1 MNDEP
6 VMSHLPPRP
15 TDLAQQF
22 IGGILSAGD
31 IAIDATAGN
40 GHDTL
45 FLAEAVGAE
54 GRVLAFDVQEAAIV
68 SSRARIVEGGFAD
81 RVEFFHQSH
90 SAMAEHAVAG
100 TVAAVMFNLGYLPGA
115 DHSVATGGDTIAAL
129 EAATDLIRGGGV
141 LSVVCYPG
149 HDGGG
154 EEARQVETW
163 MATLPARGWR
173 VAKYGALGTLKPAPY
188 LLLAVLRAAGAS

>member
-1 MNDEP
+1 MKDGQ

-15 TDLAQQF
+15 TDLAQQ
-22 IGGILSAGD
+22 ILRGIISAGD
-31 IAIDATAGN
+31 TAIDATAGN

-68 SSRARIVEGGFAD
+68 SSRARIADACYAD
-81 RVEFFHQSH
+81 RVGFFHQSH
-90 SAMAEHAVAG
+90 SSMADHADAG
-100 TVAAVMFNLGYLPGA
+100 SVAAVMFNLGYLPGA
-115 DHSVATGGDTIAAL
+115 DHSVATGDDTITAL
-129 EAATDLIRGGGV
+129 EAAAGLVRGGGA

-149 HDGGG
+149 HDGGT
-154 EEARQVETW
+154 EEAGRVEAW
-163 MATLPARGWR
+163 MATRPARGWR

>member
-1 MNDEP
+1 MNDGV

-15 TDLAQQF
+15 TDLAQQ
-22 IGGILSAGD
+22 IIRGILSAGD
-31 IAIDATAGN
+31 TAIDATAGN

-45 FLAEAVGAE
+45 FLAEAVGSN
-54 GRVLAFDVQEAAIV
+54 GHVLAFDVQEAAIV
-68 SSRARIVEGGFAD
+68 SSRARIVEAGFVD
-81 RVEFFHQSH
+81 RVRFFQQSH
-90 SAMAEHAVAG
+90 STMADHVAAG
-100 TVAAVMFNLGYLPGA
+100 SVAAVMFNLGYLPGA
-115 DHSVATGGDTIAAL
+115 DHSVATGEDTITAL
-129 EAATDLIRGGGV
+129 EAAAALIRGGGV

>member
-1 MNDEP
+1 MNDDA

-15 TDLAQQF
+15 TDLAQQ
-22 IGGILSAGD
+22 ILRGIIAAGD
-31 IAIDATAGN
+31 TAIDATAGN

-45 FLAEAVGAE
+45 FLAEAVRE
-54 GRVLAFDVQEAAIV
+54 DGRVLAFDVQEAAIV
-68 SSRARIVEGGFAD
+68 SSRARITEAGYAD

-90 SAMAEHAVAG
+90 SSMADHAEAG
-100 TVAAVMFNLGYLPGA
+100 SVAAVVFNLGYLPGA
-115 DHSVATGGDTIAAL
+115 DHSVATGEDTIMAL
-129 EAATDLIRGGGV
+129 EAAAGLIRGGGV

-154 EEARQVETW
+154 DEAMRVETW

>member
-1 MNDEP
+1 MNHGP

-15 TDLAQQF
+15 TDLSQQ
-22 IGGILSAGD
+22 IIRGIISAGD
-31 IAIDATAGN
+31 TAIDATAGN
-40 GHDTL
+40 GYDTL

-68 SSRARIVEGGFAD
+68 SSRTRIEEAGFGD
-81 RVEFFHQSH
+81 RVGFFHQSH
-90 SAMAEHAVAG
+90 STMAEHALAG
-100 TVAAVMFNLGYLPGA
+100 SVAAVMFNLGYLPGA
-115 DHSVATGGDTIAAL
+115 DHSVATGEDTISAL
-129 EAATDLIRGGGV
+129 EAATGLIRGGGV

-149 HDGGG
+149 HAGGDD
-154 EEARQVETW
+154 EASRVESW
-163 MATLPARGWR
+163 MATLPAKDWR

>member
-1 MNDEP
+1 MNDGP

-15 TDLAQQF
+15 TDLAQQ
-22 IGGILSAGD
+22 IIRSIVSAGET
-31 IAIDATAGN
+31 AIDATAGN

-45 FLAEAVGAE
+45 FLAELVGAE

-68 SSRARIVEGGFAD
+68 SSRERILEAGFAD
-81 RVEFFHQSH
+81 RVEFFQQSH
-90 SAMAEHAVAG
+90 SALADHAAGGSVA
-100 TVAAVMFNLGYLPGA
+100 VIMFNLGYLPGA
-115 DHSVATGGDTIAAL
+115 DHSVATGDDTITAL
-129 EAATDLIRGGGV
+129 EAAAGLIRGGGV

-149 HDGGG
+149 HEGGG
-154 EEARQVETW
+154 EEAIRVETW